1 MNLVSMKRDPVEAA
15 KDSMGACC
23 APGDPGDMPLYS
35 YGTKVC
41 LNDEDI
47 KKLGIALPVVGS
59 KFMLYAM
66 VEVTS
71 ARAEKVQDGAEI
83 GADFQITDMALE
95 PAGGQDPAQS
105 LWPDKE

>member
-1 MNLVSMKRDPVEAA
+1 MNMISMKRDPEEMK
-15 KDSMGACC
+15 KDGMTACC
-23 APGDPGDMPLYS
+23 APGDLGDMPIYS

-41 LNDEDI
+41 LGDDEI
-47 KKLGIALPVVGS
+47 KKLGIPLPAVGT

-71 ARAEKVQDGAEI
+71 ARAEKVQDGAEV

-95 PAGGQDPAQS
+95 PVAGQDPAQS